1 MLGVLM
7 VVGDFVSDQG
17 TSKSLRIVI
26 PCNFFLCLI
35 SLRTCAYHTKDQ
47 LHPKGGNTSKFV
59 SMFEALIVVNVQL
72 KIKYSSTRVYPIVSF
87 FYFFRNCWALLSSPK
102 GHL

>member
-1 MLGVLM
+1 MCQPKGQVWPLERNHSKFFMLGVLM

-47 LHPKGGNTSKFV
+47 LHPKGGNTSNFF

-72 KIKYSSTRVYPIVSF
+72 KIKY
-87 FYFFRNCWALLSSPK
+87 
-102 GHL
+102 